1 MQIKS
6 YESISSLSSDCAPRP
21 NSQNQ
26 LESEPFYDSVP
37 MEQNDA
43 GEYVYVQA
51 GGTGTG
57 SSSEGR
63 RRRLGGGG
71 GGGDS
76 SSSRDDLS
84 NAGST
89 LPMSVAVHQNR
100 LSAASNLRHSVQ
112 MQQQFEP
119 ESPGRN
125 SNYVNIDYF
134 IHSHARDE
142 TRSSSIDSDGEGDG
156 GAGVPVL
163 LRGVSQDDQ
172 PNTPNVFKKL
182 PVSFCELQ
190 WNLPFIIIL
199 EGQLK
204 WNLKKKELLG
214 HY

>member
-51 GGTGTG
+51 GGVGTG

-63 RRRLGGGG
+63 RRRLG

-134 IHSHARDE
+134 ISHARDE
-142 TRSSSIDSDGEGDG
+142 TRSSSIDSDGEGEA

-163 LRGVSQDDQ
+163 LRGISQGDQ
-172 PNTPNVFKKL
+172 PNTPSVFKKL
-182 PVSFCELQ
+182 PVSCGGDR
-190 WNLPFIIIL
+190 L
-199 EGQLK
+199 EFVFD
-204 WNLKKKELLG
+204 
-214 HY
+214 